1 MRIAVVRND
10 SWRNPPIGMAGFTIT
25 ASGRPHKPSN
35 INDLQNWHGE
45 CKAWSIGADR
55 RRRTP
60 KEATMT
66 TTIQSARQFLC
77 TSVAALVFATIA
89 ICTAVPV
96 LPIA

>member
-1 MRIAVVRND
+1 
-10 SWRNPPIGMAGFTIT
+10 MAGFTTT
-25 ASGRPHKPSN
+25 ASDPIYKSSN
-35 INDLQNWHGE
+35 INDLKNWHGG

-55 RRRTP
+55 RRRTSR
-60 KEATMT
+60 EATMT